1 MATYTFELEPKDFEF
16 QDEDPRCFGLPV
28 NFALKRDG
36 ETVSVA
42 YDAIEYTCK
51 EKAGGIMRY
60 DVVKQDIRDGKL
72 EELYEV
78 SFSMLDD
85 NDIVEQLVHNMAA
98 DCDLDAKRIRELLD
112 EFEET
117 LTDEYAEFASLYFD
131 GPDFWPPPNYTDT
144 EGEEVD
150 EQ

>member
-1 MATYTFELEPKDFEF
+1 MAEYTFELEPKDFEF
-16 QDEDPRCFGLPV
+16 QEEDPRCFGLPV

-42 YDAIEYTCK
+42 CDAIEYTCK
-51 EKAGGIMRY
+51 ARDGGIMHY

-85 NDIVEQLVHNMAA
+85 NDIVEQLVHNMVE
-98 DCDLDAKRIRELLD
+98 DCDLDEARIRELLD
-112 EFEET
+112 EFVDS
-117 LTDEYAEFASLYFD
+117 LADEYAEFASLYAD
-131 GPDFWPPPNYTDT
+131 GPDFWPPPKYSDEEAAFT
-144 EGEEVD
+144 EP
-150 EQ
+150 